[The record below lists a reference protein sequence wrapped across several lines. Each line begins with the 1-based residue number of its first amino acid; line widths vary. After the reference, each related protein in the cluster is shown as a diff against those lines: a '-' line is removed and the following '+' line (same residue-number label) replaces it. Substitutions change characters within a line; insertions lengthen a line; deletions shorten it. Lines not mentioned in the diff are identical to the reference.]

1 MLEWFPRAVGFVV
14 IFFWASQSAANSLG
28 LAPPERWPKRYFGQN
43 AQISDTGELRFDW
56 FDPFS
61 NEPKVVSFQQ
71 MDVGDVPDKVR
82 QIVSGR
88 SVTCISTLE
97 SAFLSHADCYVFL
110 NEVKAGA
117 TSILRLISAFRGDL
131 IGCSPSE
138 SKALKSVGIQSC
150 G

>member
-1 MLEWFPRAVGFVV
+1 MNGNFEPLPTDAAPCSKVCYPTLKYVVASIAAQKQLALELVMLEWFPRAVGLVV

-82 QIVSGR
+82 PFSNMHINLGVGF
-88 SVTCISTLE
+88 LE
-97 SAFLSHADCYVFL
+97 PC
-110 NEVKAGA
+110 
-117 TSILRLISAFRGDL
+117 RLLCF
-131 IGCSPSE
+131 
-138 SKALKSVGIQSC
+138 SK
-150 G
+150 